1 MAVTNILRL
10 VLQNAHNSID
20 KRPDSLYARLM
31 IFIEIT
37 FASEA
42 YERAWLLRQ
51 AVLRAP
57 LGLTLDASERGAEVA
72 HRHFAL
78 FTDSNELAACIS
90 AVPLPDGTAKLRQM
104 AVNEK
109 MQGAGVGRK
118 LITSVE
124 EFLAD
129 QGIRHL
135 HMHARE
141 SAIGFYCKLGY
152 RIEGD
157 PFVEITIPHIRMSKT
172 LPSRHPA

>member
-1 MAVTNILRL
+1 M
-10 VLQNAHNSID
+10 
-20 KRPDSLYARLM
+20 K
-31 IFIEIT
+31 FIEMT

-57 LGLTLDASERGAEVA
+57 LGLTLDISERAAEA
-72 HRHFAL
+72 SHRHFAL

-90 AVPLPDGTAKLRQM
+90 VVPLPDGSAKLRQM
-104 AVNEK
+104 AVNEI
-109 MQGAGVGRK
+109 MQGAGLGRK

-124 EFLAD
+124 GLLAE

-141 SAIGFYCKLGY
+141 SAIGFYRKLGY

-157 PFVEITIPHIRMSKT
+157 PFTEITIPHVRMSKT
-172 LPSRHPA
+172 LSTAPRHPA

>member
-1 MAVTNILRL
+1 MGL

-20 KRPDSLYARLM
+20 KQHDSLYARLM
-31 IFIEIT
+31 IFIEMT

-51 AVLRAP
+51 TVLRAP
-57 LGLTLDASERGAEVA
+57 LGLTLDVSERSVEAT

-78 FTDSNELAACIS
+78 FTDNNELAACIS
-90 AVPLPDGTAKLRQM
+90 VVPLPDGTAKLRQM
-104 AVNEK
+104 AVNER

-124 EFLAD
+124 AFLAE

-141 SAIGFYCKLGY
+141 SAIGFYQKLGY
-152 RIEGD
+152 RTEGD
-157 PFVEITIPHIRMSKT
+157 PFIEITIPHIRMSKT
-172 LPSRHPA
+172 LPIRRPA